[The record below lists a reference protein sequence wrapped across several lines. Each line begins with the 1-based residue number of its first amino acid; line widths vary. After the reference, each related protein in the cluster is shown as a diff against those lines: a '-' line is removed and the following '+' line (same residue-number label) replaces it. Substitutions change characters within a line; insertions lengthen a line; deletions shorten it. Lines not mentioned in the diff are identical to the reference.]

1 MKHQILYT
9 AVGLG
14 VFIVA
19 LALKLWLQ
27 DLLRPKGR
35 DTRRP

>member
-1 MKHQILYT
+1 MKEILYT

-14 VFIVA
+14 VFVIA
-19 LALKLWLQ
+19 LATKLWVQ

-35 DTRRP
+35 DAR